1 MSLLFAVEVEAYWIS
16 LVSAMGLNRVC
27 PYSGSGNEGVEM
39 RKGALA
45 GSFVLL
51 LQLGSNQ

>member
-1 MSLLFAVEVEAYWIS
+1 
-16 LVSAMGLNRVC
+16 MGLNRVC
-27 PYSGSGNEGVEM
+27 PYSGSGNEGQKCE
-39 RKGALA
+39 KGALA